1 MGTNASKTGK
11 LQREC
16 LARDVTD
23 ASKAKEEAAI
33 ERLEQARVQAEGTV
47 LRLHALQ
54 QTVNHLED
62 SLRVMSTYKT
72 QHSLLLAE
80 NENLKTSIENKTVQ
94 FQSALNRLSAENE
107 ELRTRLH
114 ALEST
119 GSEREAALW
128 RRLRAAEEENARL
141 TAERD
146 KCEKCLDQVAHGVV
160 QALLSQKGLGEEIT
174 SLREKVKELEKQN
187 YALSSLLLH
196 NVPKVRP
203 VHTTLDAVIRPLS
216 CDDGRLR
223 WKDESNGLLWTH
235 AHRPSSLNLDAQP
248 SLLATLTGECHKDEG
263 YSTMSSEVQ
272 DGAPSQGQGPLER
285 LQEENCGRLGED
297 TAEDLGKRCTVHRS
311 SSDSALLTLG
321 PRMSPLGGPSL
332 PLCLLIC
339 EEVVNDWWEPAL
351 CCEPDDDAVPPPP
364 ELEEWNMDDI
374 PGMSFL
380 DLDEEDVWSAVDSWS
395 SGQTT
400 ASSSLGA
407 SNGGPGVG
415 GCLSK
420 RSSGAE
426 SAATGVSAMT
436 PGDSE
441 GVGTT
446 SFTRDFYR
454 LVKFESNKSLAS
466 TSSKSQV
473 SECGGGR
480 DSNFQNVLQFIAQ
493 QQCVEDA
500 KESDSEPL
508 SLSDRSACTTAQT
521 TSETI
526 GGNSN
531 SSGVS
536 SDEQQVTVK
545 PSESW
550 GLLTVPEEEPE
561 TSDDKASR
569 KDSGNLEESPLRA
582 ANTLAELER
591 IVAPDGGED
600 EEEDRNKTK
609 EPEEEKAGGKEWR
622 PTGWVHLHRAEL
634 SDPKTRANYADL
646 VMLASRSSSSCSGS
660 SESGD
665 DHSPYSQLHRLHRSR
680 RHKKASATRDGAIRI
695 HVTPRLSIVGRED
708 IFTRFGAKEAEA
720 VASFDFLEE
729 LEAETPVGPN

>member
-1 MGTNASKTGK
+1 
-11 LQREC
+11 
-16 LARDVTD
+16 
-23 ASKAKEEAAI
+23 
-33 ERLEQARVQAEGTV
+33 
-47 LRLHALQ
+47 
-54 QTVNHLED
+54 LED

-196 NVPKVRP
+196 NVPKGRP
-203 VHTTLDAVIRPLS
+203 VHSTLDAVIRPLS

-223 WKDESNGLLWTH
+223 WKDDANGLLWTH

-272 DGAPSQGQGPLER
+272 DGAPSQGVGPLER

-297 TAEDLGKRCTVHRS
+297 TADDIGKRYTVHRS
-311 SSDSALLTLG
+311 SSDSALLPLG
-321 PRMSPLGGPSL
+321 ARMSPLGGPSL

-374 PGMSFL
+374 PGISFL

-407 SNGGPGVG
+407 SNNPGVG
-415 GCLSK
+415 GCHSK

-436 PGDSE
+436 PGDGE
-441 GVGTT
+441 GVSTT

-480 DSNFQNVLQFIAQ
+480 DSNFQNVLQLIAQ
-493 QQCVEDA
+493 QQSVEDP

-508 SLSDRSACTTAQT
+508 SLSDRSASTTAPT
-521 TSETI
+521 TIETN

-561 TSDDKASR
+561 ASATIGASSVKRGESSIESRPRPETTDDKASR

-591 IVAPDGGED
+591 MVSVDGGE
-600 EEEDRNKTK
+600 EEEDDSKGK
-609 EPEEEKAGGKEWR
+609 EPEEEKAEGKEWR

-729 LEAETPVGPN
+729 LEAETPAGPNSK